1 MPLSP
6 RVVTVS
12 QLNHHIKN
20 YLEREI
26 GVVSVQG
33 ELSNLSK
40 PASGHLYFTL
50 KDTLAQ
56 IRCVFF
62 KNRHPG
68 SVIASIKDGQQVTVS
83 GTLSLYEARGDYQLI
98 VDELSDAGLGELYL
112 QFEALKNKLAAEG
125 LFNPEGKKS
134 LPKIPQSI
142 GIITSPN
149 GAALQD
155 ILSTLARRFPLAKV
169 FIYPSEVQG
178 ATAAEQLTRAVQQAN
193 KQVVCDVLILARGGG
208 SIEDLWAF
216 NNEALARQ
224 IAASTIPIVSGVGHE
239 TDFTITDF
247 VADYRAETP
256 TAAATVV
263 TPHRDEL
270 LLQVTGFVSRFKQ
283 ALAGQMR
290 NHQLTLAH
298 LTNKVASPNQIIAVY
313 WQKIDYLEQQ
323 LQFQMH
329 QLLYKK
335 RQNLLTYTTR
345 VQFQSPV
352 YKLQHIKSRLD
363 QLMRQLTQKI
373 KGEVQ
378 SLRHHLNKNLS
389 TLHAVSPLATLDRG
403 YSITT
408 HQDKVIDDIKSL
420 HLGDL
425 VSIRL
430 AQGLLGCEIR
440 TITELHHD

>member
-1 MPLSP
+1 
-6 RVVTVS
+6 
-12 QLNHHIKN
+12 
-20 YLEREI
+20 
-26 GVVSVQG
+26 
-33 ELSNLSK
+33 
-40 PASGHLYFTL
+40 
-50 KDTLAQ
+50 
-56 IRCVFF
+56 
-62 KNRHPG
+62 
-68 SVIASIKDGQQVTVS
+68 
-83 GTLSLYEARGDYQLI
+83 
-98 VDELSDAGLGELYL
+98 
-112 QFEALKNKLAAEG
+112 
-125 LFNPEGKKS
+125 
-134 LPKIPQSI
+134 
-142 GIITSPN
+142 
-149 GAALQD
+149 
-155 ILSTLARRFPLAKV
+155 
-169 FIYPSEVQG
+169 
-178 ATAAEQLTRAVQQAN
+178 
-193 KQVVCDVLILARGGG
+193 
-208 SIEDLWAF
+208 
-216 NNEALARQ
+216 
-224 IAASTIPIVSGVGHE
+224 
-239 TDFTITDF
+239 
-247 VADYRAETP
+247 
-256 TAAATVV
+256 
-263 TPHRDEL
+263 L